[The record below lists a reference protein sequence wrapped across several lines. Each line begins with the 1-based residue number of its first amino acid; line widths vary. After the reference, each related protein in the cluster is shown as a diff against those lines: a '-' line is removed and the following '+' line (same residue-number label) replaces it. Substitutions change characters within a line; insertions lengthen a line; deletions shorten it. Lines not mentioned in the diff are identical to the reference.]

1 MSNLSELL
9 PAGAG
14 AKSATFVASG
24 TLASGQTVALKS
36 NGQVEAV
43 SLTSVSSST
52 ASKQSL
58 PSGATSTDYP
68 HVVYDTVN
76 DKHVFCYEDSGNTNA
91 LTAVVATLSGT
102 TFSFGTA
109 VVVQTGHVDGY
120 GGVALTYDAS
130 AGKVVVYYSRNSD
143 GQTGKARVGTVSGT
157 SISFGTEATFVSSAE
172 PNQMSAVYDV
182 NAQKTAAFYRDGQNS
197 SLATAIVG
205 TVSGT
210 SISFGSAVTI
220 SSTNAYD
227 GVAVYDSLAQKI
239 VWSFRNTVN
248 SNYGTAVCATISGTS
263 ISFGSLHVFQSVSAT
278 YIGSAYNS
286 NAGKT
291 ITVYQNSTA
300 NRGYGAILT
309 VSGTSVTSAGQDSIN
324 TTQIGT
330 LAATYNVA
338 ADKVVVAYNDIA
350 QVGLYL
356 NEITVAAGGGSFT
369 ASAIAVSPSVSIDNT
384 PQTVTAAYDS
394 LAKKVVFNY
403 LANSSLNNA
412 QLRTTAFTETNY
424 TDFVGITDEA
434 ISSAA
439 SGSVVVQ
446 GGVGTGVSLP
456 LAPVFGTESIFE
468 AAAAYY
474 MSATFDSANNK
485 VVISYVDYG
494 NSSYATAVVG
504 TVSGTAITFGTPVI
518 FDSSATSATS
528 ATFDSNLNKVVIA
541 YKPTSSYGTSIVGT
555 VSGTSISFGT
565 AVVFNAANS
574 SSPVA
579 VFDSTNNK
587 VVIVYTAPG
596 STNYPTAIVGTVSGT
611 SISFGTAVVVDTV
624 YTAWFYATFD
634 STNDKIVIAY
644 ADNGNSDYGTAI
656 VGTVSGTSISFGA
669 KAVFEAATVVYV
681 TATFDSNAGK
691 VVIGYRDDGNS
702 SYGSAIVGTVSGT
715 SISFG
720 TAVVFNA
727 SASNYISSTYD
738 STNNK
743 VMISYKDQA
752 GVTGKL
758 VVGSVSGTA
767 ISFDTPVVLNAT
779 ETSFIGSTYD
789 SNSNKVVV
797 AYSDGASYIGTAI
810 VANLTSALTIGTDY
824 FVQTDGTLSTTS
836 STVPAGRAL
845 TTSSILLEG

>member
-1 MSNLSELL
+1 MSNLSDLL

-14 AKSATFVASG
+14 GKQVNFVASG
-24 TLASGQTVALKS
+24 TLPSGQTVALKT
-36 NGQVEAV
+36 NGQVEAI

-91 LTAVVATLSGT
+91 LTALVATLSGT

-109 VVVQTGHVDGY
+109 VVVQAGHVDGY

-157 SISFGTEATFVSSAE
+157 SISFGTETTFVSSAE

-182 NAQKTAAFYRDGQNS
+182 NAQKTAVFYRDSQNS
-197 SLATAIVG
+197 SLATGIVG

-239 VWSFRNTVN
+239 VWSFRNFAN
-248 SNYGTAVCATISGTS
+248 SSYGTAVCATISGTS
-263 ISFGSLHVFQSVSAT
+263 ISFGSLHVFQSVNAS

-309 VSGTSVTSAGQDSIN
+309 VSGTSITSAGQDSIN
-324 TTQIGT
+324 TTQIAT
-330 LAATYNVA
+330 MAATYNVA

-350 QVGLYL
+350 AGELYL

-424 TDFVGITDEA
+424 TSFLGITDAA

-439 SGSVVVQ
+439 SGSVTIK
-446 GGVGTGVSLP
+446 GG
-456 LAPVFGTESIFE
+456 
-468 AAAAYY
+468 
-474 MSATFDSANNK
+474 
-485 VVISYVDYG
+485 
-494 NSSYATAVVG
+494 
-504 TVSGTAITFGTPVI
+504 
-518 FDSSATSATS
+518 
-528 ATFDSNLNKVVIA
+528 
-541 YKPTSSYGTSIVGT
+541 
-555 VSGTSISFGT
+555 
-565 AVVFNAANS
+565 
-574 SSPVA
+574 
-579 VFDSTNNK
+579 
-587 VVIVYTAPG
+587 
-596 STNYPTAIVGTVSGT
+596 
-611 SISFGTAVVVDTV
+611 
-624 YTAWFYATFD
+624 
-634 STNDKIVIAY
+634 
-644 ADNGNSDYGTAI
+644 
-656 VGTVSGTSISFGA
+656 
-669 KAVFEAATVVYV
+669 
-681 TATFDSNAGK
+681 
-691 VVIGYRDDGNS
+691 
-702 SYGSAIVGTVSGT
+702 
-715 SISFG
+715 
-720 TAVVFNA
+720 
-727 SASNYISSTYD
+727 ISS
-738 STNNK
+738 N
-743 VMISYKDQA
+743 
-752 GVTGKL
+752 
-758 VVGSVSGTA
+758 VS
-767 ISFDTPVVLNAT
+767 SLTPNAT
-779 ETSFIGSTYD
+779 Y
-789 SNSNKVVV
+789 
-797 AYSDGASYIGTAI
+797 Y
-810 VANLTSALTIGTDY
+810 
-824 FVQTDGTLSTTS
+824 VQTDGTLTTTS
-836 STVPAGRAL
+836 SSVLAGKAL
-845 TTSSILLEG
+845 SSTSINLDYTT

>member
-14 AKSATFVASG
+14 AKSAKFVASG
-24 TLASGQTVALKS
+24 TLASGQTVVLKT

-43 SLTSVSSST
+43 ALTAEVVGTPVTFEAARIDWPGCAYDPNTNKVMIFYYKTVGQLWGVVGTVSGSTLSFGTPLLMVNSVGIYDTVGCLYDPVSQNIVYAYRDGGSGPQVIIATVSGT
-52 ASKQSL
+52 SFTFGSVIVVDTPGGQENGASM
-58 PSGATSTDYP
+58 
-68 HVVYDTVN
+68 VYDT
-76 DKHVFCYEDSGNTNA
+76 NA
-91 LTAVVATLSGT
+91 NKILFAYPDAGSSQYGT
-102 TFSFGTA
+102 G
-109 VVVQTGHVDGY
+109 
-120 GGVALTYDAS
+120 
-130 AGKVVVYYSRNSD
+130 
-143 GQTGKARVGTVSGT
+143 RVGTVSGQT
-157 SISFGTEATFVSSAE
+157 MSFGT
-172 PNQMSAVYDV
+172 
-182 NAQKTAAFYRDGQNS
+182 KTVFNS
-197 SLATAIVG
+197 G
-205 TVSGT
+205 
-210 SISFGSAVTI
+210 
-220 SSTNAYD
+220 STNFSAMAYD
-227 GVAVYDSLAQKI
+227 SVAQKI
-239 VWSFRNTVN
+239 VMMYNNGGPGMAQV
-248 SNYGTAVCATISGTS
+248 ATISGTGV
-263 ISFGSLHVFQSVSAT
+263 SFGTAIEFGAAAGGLGTKASGCAYDVSSNKT
-278 YIGSAYNS
+278 VLGYSQNTGGSGIAL
-286 NAGKT
+286 
-291 ITVYQNSTA
+291 TA
-300 NRGYGAILT
+300 SI
-309 VSGTSVTSAGQDSIN
+309 SGTSLTLGTKVTFYAGAMGHPLRLVYDANAQKV
-324 TTQIGT
+324 
-330 LAATYNVA
+330 LALYEDISNSNSGRL
-338 ADKVVVAYNDIA
+338 ND
-350 QVGLYL
+350 L
-356 NEITVAAGGGSFT
+356 
-369 ASAIAVSPSVSIDNT
+369 SVSGSTITAGTQTTWNATNT
-384 PQTVTAAYDS
+384 IQIFAAYDS
-394 LAKKVVFNY
+394 TAKKTIIAFSNGLTDGEAIVY
-403 LANSSLNNA
+403 SPSATNSTS
-412 QLRTTAFTETNY
+412 FI
-424 TDFVGITDEA
+424 GITDEA

-439 SGSVVVQ
+439 SGSVIVQ

-474 MSATFDSANNK
+474 MSATFDSSNNK
-485 VVISYVDYG
+485 VVISYVDYA

-587 VVIVYTAPG
+587 VVIVYSAPG
-596 STNYPTAIVGTVSGT
+596 STNYPTSIVGTVSGT

-624 YTAWFYATFD
+624 STTWFYATFD
-634 STNDKIVIAY
+634 STNSKIVIAY
-644 ADNGNSDYGTAI
+644 NDAGNSNYGTAI

-824 FVQTDGTLSTTS
+824 FVQGDGTLSTTS